1 MLCKREE
8 ECESCLSLSLA
19 CAGTESLAL
28 HTSRCP
34 ESSLLIHR
42 VVPLGWQGC
51 VGPCR
56 GAVSARGYPRILPR
70 DQQMRWYPPR
80 VLVSTPSPQPPGE
93 TGDQEGNLD
102 ALPLPSLLFVPSA
115 KLFVDL
121 GVKLPY

>member
-1 MLCKREE
+1 MKAVFPCPWP
-8 ECESCLSLSLA
+8 CV
-19 CAGTESLAL
+19 GTESLAL

-42 VVPLGWQGC
+42 DVPLGWQGW
-51 VGPCR
+51 VGLCG
-56 GAVSARGYPRILPR
+56 GAVSVRGYPRILPR
-70 DQQMRWYPPR
+70 DQQMRSCPPR
-80 VLVSTPSPQPPGE
+80 VLIPAPSPQPPGE
-93 TGDQEGNLD
+93 TGDQEGNPD